1 MISDIGSENK
11 DCIISHVSAAVAP
24 SPARVG
30 HKPDR
35 RDVGGTSGQKG
46 PKKGRFD

>member
-24 SPARVG
+24 HLPGLNTNPTGAV
-30 HKPDR
+30 
-35 RDVGGTSGQKG
+35 
-46 PKKGRFD
+46 